1 MTTKTMQ
8 VTVKATAE
16 IEEIW
21 TVKVPADWDGDPEE
35 LLELLGKGKNF
46 EFISDRVVGDE
57 RNREVIGIEAI
68 STEAE
73 E

>member
-1 MTTKTMQ
+1 MQ

-21 TVKVPADWDGDPEE
+21 TVKVPEDWDGESGE
-35 LLELLGKGKNF
+35 LLDLVGQSGIS

-57 RNREVIGIEAI
+57 REREVIDAELI
-68 STEAE
+68 STEDRL
-73 E
+73 